1 MESVLNDDA
10 VVLLLVKAN
19 EEALQEGGRQMIHT
33 QTPEKLAQRQKLD
46 RELAAVLMAISVT
59 TRSIARN
66 IHLLSMQ
73 RQVKGVNPYDKR

>member
-1 MESVLNDDA
+1 
-10 VVLLLVKAN
+10 
-19 EEALQEGGRQMIHT
+19 MIHT
-33 QTPEKLAQRQKLD
+33 QTPEKLAQQQKLD

-73 RQVKGVNPYDKR
+73 RHVKGVNPYHKR

>member
-1 MESVLNDDA
+1 MKGE
-10 VVLLLVKAN
+10 N
-19 EEALQEGGRQMIHT
+19 ETPFRKEADKMIYTRTH
-33 QTPEKLAQRQKLD
+33 EKLAQQQKLN

-73 RQVKGVNPYDKR
+73 RHVKGVNQYDK

>member
-1 MESVLNDDA
+1 MKSVLNDDA
-10 VVLLLVKAN
+10 VVLLLVKG
-19 EEALQEGGRQMIHT
+19 ERISHSGRRYT
-33 QTPEKLAQRQKLD
+33 QTPEKLAQQQKLD

-73 RQVKGVNPYDKR
+73 RHVKGVNPYEKR

>member
-1 MESVLNDDA
+1 
-10 VVLLLVKAN
+10 
-19 EEALQEGGRQMIHT
+19 MIHT
-33 QTPEKLAQRQKLD
+33 QTPEKLAQQQKLD

-73 RQVKGVNPYDKR
+73 RHVKGVNLKSAASSRSTGRTSCPALIRRSTKHS

>member
-1 MESVLNDDA
+1 
-10 VVLLLVKAN
+10 
-19 EEALQEGGRQMIHT
+19 MIYTRTH
-33 QTPEKLAQRQKLD
+33 EKLAQQQKLN

-73 RQVKGVNPYDKR
+73 RHVKGVNQYDK

>member
-1 MESVLNDDA
+1 MPHQCA
-10 VVLLLVKAN
+10 HWFAMTAFRK
-19 EEALQEGGRQMIHT
+19 EEPKMMYT
-33 QTPEKLAQRQKLD
+33 QTPEKLAQQQKLD

-73 RQVKGVNPYDKR
+73 RHVKGVNPYDKR

>member
-1 MESVLNDDA
+1 
-10 VVLLLVKAN
+10 
-19 EEALQEGGRQMIHT
+19 MIHT

-46 RELAAVLMAISVT
+46 RKLAAVLLAISAT

-73 RQVKGVNPYDKR
+73 RCAKGVNSYDKR

>member
-1 MESVLNDDA
+1 
-10 VVLLLVKAN
+10 
-19 EEALQEGGRQMIHT
+19 MIHT
-33 QTPEKLAQRQKLD
+33 KKKKKLAQRQKLD

-73 RQVKGVNPYDKR
+73 RHVKGVNPHEKR

>member
-1 MESVLNDDA
+1 
-10 VVLLLVKAN
+10 
-19 EEALQEGGRQMIHT
+19 MIHT
-33 QTPEKLAQRQKLD
+33 HTPEKLAQRQKLD

-73 RQVKGVNPYDKR
+73 RCAKGVSPYAKR